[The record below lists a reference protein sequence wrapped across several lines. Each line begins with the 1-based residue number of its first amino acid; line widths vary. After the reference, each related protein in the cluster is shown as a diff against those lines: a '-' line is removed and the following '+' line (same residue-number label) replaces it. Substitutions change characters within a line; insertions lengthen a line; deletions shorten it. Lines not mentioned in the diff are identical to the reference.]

1 MSYCNSYPYHGG
13 IQATFALILTP
24 HHNVLDWGGFKTL
37 YTGVYVL
44 NVF

>member
-24 HHNVLDWGGFKTL
+24 HNVLDWRGFKTL